1 MTTVVLI
8 ITSLNI
14 VVFDVRE
21 GRTMI
26 RLVVISVGVINR

>member
-14 VVFDVRE
+14 VVFDVCE